1 MTRRFKTMTSTFAL
15 AAVICGG
22 LLAQPAVAASG
33 SSSQVLTFGIVPQ
46 QSASRLAKMWG
57 PFLAELSAQT
67 GVTFR
72 FRTTKDIPTFEACL
86 ASGAFDVAYMNPMHY
101 TIFSSEESYTA
112 IAHQSDKRLK
122 GVLVARADASF
133 EDLNGLQGGTVA
145 FPSPGA
151 FGASILTR
159 SLLAENGVEFDP
171 AYVKSHDSV
180 YRAVAAGL
188 MVAGGGVTRTFN
200 AVDPEIRAQLQIIHE
215 TPGYTPHAIAV
226 HGGVDGALRDGIQS
240 ALMTIAEVQP
250 TLVKGIGM
258 KGFVTAGDGDWD
270 DVRSLEM
277 SRDDTGISRKGDAV
291 CPSE

>member
-1 MTRRFKTMTSTFAL
+1 MKPVFKQLTSVL
-15 AAVICGG
+15 AAMAVFGG
-22 LLAQPAVAASG
+22 AHFAQPAMASSG
-33 SSSQVLTFGIVPQ
+33 AGGQVLTFGIVPQ

-101 TIFSSEESYTA
+101 TIFSSEASYTA

-133 EDLNGLQGGTVA
+133 EDLEGLQGGTVA

-151 FGASILTR
+151 FGASILNR
-159 SLLAENGVEFDP
+159 ALLAENGVEFDP

-200 AVDPEIRAQLQIIHE
+200 AVDPEIRAQLQIIQE

-226 HGGVDGALRDGIQS
+226 HGAVDAQLRDGIQG
-240 ALMTIAEVQP
+240 ALMTIAEAQP
-250 TLVKGIGM
+250 TLVTGIGM
-258 KGFVTAGDGDWD
+258 KGFVAAGDSAWD

-277 SRDDTGISRKGDAV
+277 SRDETGISRKGDAV
-291 CPSE
+291 CPSD

>member
-1 MTRRFKTMTSTFAL
+1 ML
-15 AAVICGG
+15 I
-22 LLAQPAVAASG
+22 
-33 SSSQVLTFGIVPQ
+33 FGIVPQ

-101 TIFSSEESYTA
+101 TIFSSEASYTA
-112 IAHQSDKRLK
+112 IAHQSEKRLK
-122 GVLVARADASF
+122 GVLVAPADASF
-133 EDLNGLQGGTVA
+133 EALESLEGGTVA

-151 FGASILTR
+151 FGASILHR
-159 SLLAENGVEFDP
+159 ALLVENGVAFDP

-180 YRAVAAGL
+180 YRAVAVGL

-200 AVDPEIRAQLQIIHE
+200 SVDPEIRAQLQIIHE

-226 HGGVDGALRDGIQS
+226 HGGVEPELRDDIQN
-240 ALMTIAEVQP
+240 ALMTISEVQP

-270 DVRSLEM
+270 DVRSLQM

-291 CPSE
+291 CPSD